1 VGLKSESDD
10 LHYQSQISLQTPIFA
25 INIIEENLKAW
36 CSKSGVAIVQDREQ
50 HGCCD
55 RAPRE
60 GFTACLD
67 RLQPHSCCE
76 YYPTTISN
84 INIVLT
90 PGIHMPEIIIRT
102 TKTDN
107 SGFIATVTLS
117 NEQRLNCINSELAM
131 QLTSGI
137 KKLGENP
144 DLRAVKLQGAGK
156 RAFIGGAD
164 IREMAELTPETAKA
178 FITTL
183 HQACAALREL
193 PVPVVAQISGY
204 CFGAG
209 LEIAASCDLR
219 IADHSASFAMPEV
232 QIGLPSV
239 IEAALLPRLI
249 GAGRAAQLVYTG
261 TPINSE
267 TAYQWGFI

>member
-1 VGLKSESDD
+1 
-10 LHYQSQISLQTPIFA
+10 
-25 INIIEENLKAW
+25 
-36 CSKSGVAIVQDREQ
+36 
-50 HGCCD
+50 
-55 RAPRE
+55 
-60 GFTACLD
+60 
-67 RLQPHSCCE
+67 
-76 YYPTTISN
+76 
-84 INIVLT
+84 
-90 PGIHMPEIIIRT
+90 MPEIII
-102 TKTDN
+102 KTSKLKD
-107 SGFIATVTLS
+107 SGSIATITLS
-117 NEQRLNCINSELAM
+117 NEQRLNCIDSGLAT
-131 QLTSGI
+131 QLTTGI

-164 IREMAELTPETAKA
+164 IREMAELTPDTAKE

-193 PVPVVAQISGY
+193 PVPVIAQISGY

-261 TPINSE
+261 TPINAE
-267 TAYQWGFI
+267 IAYQWGLIEQLTSPDTLTQEVDRTLQNITQADPAAIRMQKQLLRQWSSLSLEDAIQHSIEVFPKAYVTPAAQQRMQAFLNRKGNK

>member
-1 VGLKSESDD
+1 
-10 LHYQSQISLQTPIFA
+10 
-25 INIIEENLKAW
+25 
-36 CSKSGVAIVQDREQ
+36 
-50 HGCCD
+50 
-55 RAPRE
+55 
-60 GFTACLD
+60 
-67 RLQPHSCCE
+67 
-76 YYPTTISN
+76 
-84 INIVLT
+84 
-90 PGIHMPEIIIRT
+90 MPEIIIQT
-102 TKTDN
+102 TELKD

-117 NEQRLNCINSELAM
+117 NEQRLNCIDSKLAR
-131 QLTSGI
+131 QLTAGI

-164 IREMAELTPETAKA
+164 IREMAELTPDTAKE

-183 HQACAALREL
+183 HQTCAALREL

-261 TPINSE
+261 APINAE
-267 TAYQWGFI
+267 TAYQWGLIEQLTTPDTLTQDVDRTLQNITQADPAAIRMQKQLLRQWSSLSLEDAIQHSIEVFPKAYDTPAAQQRMQAFLNRKRNK